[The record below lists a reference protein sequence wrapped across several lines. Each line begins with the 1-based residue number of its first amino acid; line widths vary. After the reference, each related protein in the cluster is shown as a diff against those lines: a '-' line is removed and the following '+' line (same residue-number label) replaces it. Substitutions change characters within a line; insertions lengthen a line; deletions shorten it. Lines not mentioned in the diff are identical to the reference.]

1 MKYLFYNLRILIQ
14 KLLTKTG
21 AVFTI
26 SVELANEVKDRDQFQ
41 IDISKAK
48 HIPPRKIKKKYLL
61 SKVKSLGSN
70 LSSYFIQIYKKG
82 NASKAL

>member
-1 MKYLFYNLRILIQ
+1 MKYLFCNSRIPIQ
-14 KLLTKTG
+14 NITKTG

-48 HIPPRKIKKKYLL
+48 HIPPRKIKRNISYLR
-61 SKVKSLGSN
+61 VKSLGSN

>member
-1 MKYLFYNLRILIQ
+1 MNQPTSNNQEIISVSE
-14 KLLTKTG
+14 
-21 AVFTI
+21 VFTI